1 MHNSINEIVSVSVYR
16 LFYYFAICATFI
28 LSANWCKKGNK
39 NSLFGMNIIT
49 RIILL
54 GIIAILGSKAADYV
68 ILLGVLYGVF
78 DGFYNLPMHAM
89 IIEKVSSERL
99 VFFLGTKTAIKN
111 IFKILV
117 PITLGILVTTK
128 SLQNVA

>member
-1 MHNSINEIVSVSVYR
+1 
-16 LFYYFAICATFI
+16 
-28 LSANWCKKGNK
+28 
-39 NSLFGMNIIT
+39 MNIIT